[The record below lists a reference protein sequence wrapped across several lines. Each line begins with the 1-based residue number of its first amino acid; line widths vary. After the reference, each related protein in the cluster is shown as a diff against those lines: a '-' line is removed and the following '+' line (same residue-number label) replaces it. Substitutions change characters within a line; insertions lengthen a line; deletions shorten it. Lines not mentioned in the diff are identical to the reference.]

1 MELQNALSGRE
12 QNLVLFILALSTFMA
27 SLDSTIVNISLPA
40 IAASFGVSLSM
51 VSWVAMSYLLV
62 LSGLLLAF
70 GKLGDMKGIR
80 KIFIAGFAVFTVG
93 SLLCGLS
100 FSIGSLIGSRFIQ
113 GIGAAASDLW
123 ARPWWRSTS
132 PERSAARPWVFLPP

>member
-51 VSWVAMSYLLV
+51 VSWVAIELPARLKRTPPR
-62 LSGLLLAF
+62 LWEARGHERGSG
-70 GKLGDMKGIR
+70 KC
-80 KIFIAGFAVFTVG
+80 
-93 SLLCGLS
+93 SLRDLP
-100 FSIGSLIGSRFIQ
+100 SLPWDRSSAASRFPS
-113 GIGAAASDLW
+113 G
-123 ARPWWRSTS
+123 P
-132 PERSAARPWVFLPP
+132 